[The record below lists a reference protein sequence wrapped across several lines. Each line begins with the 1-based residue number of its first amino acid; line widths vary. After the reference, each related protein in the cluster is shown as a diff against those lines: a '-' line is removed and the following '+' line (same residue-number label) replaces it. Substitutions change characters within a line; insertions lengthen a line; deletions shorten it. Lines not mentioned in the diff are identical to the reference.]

1 MYMVKIRLIL
11 LFTIAYSSIYS
22 QESADDT
29 TQTVLHTLNTESGIL
44 ISAKNRLPFW
54 VKSSNS
60 NRFTDESANSIYQ
73 ILDYQGS
80 YKLVDNLSLKWELE
94 SIVTARENIRGK
106 FVQANISVQNNFLRI
121 AGGFDEEFF
130 GLNDSTLSIGNLV
143 YGNNARPLPKISIST
158 IGWKKSPLLGSALS
172 FKAYLAHGK
181 FEDNRFQKGAFLH
194 QKYFYLRGNAFNER
208 LSLIFGLNH
217 SAQWGG
223 SNSLNESVQPTGLKN
238 YARIFLGSSGGED
251 ALSTDQRNALGN
263 HLGTYDIRG
272 SYDFENFVLSNYWQF
287 VWEDKSGLTP
297 FNWRDG
303 LMGTSVEFKKGGILQ
318 KFVFEIVRTNDQ
330 NAQKISKD
338 GVSFLEPDNF
348 FNNGVYK
355 TGWSYHDSVI
365 GNPMFLILNNESIS
379 GSRIKNSINAV
390 NIGISGQYH
399 KLEYRINY
407 TDFQNKGT
415 KRETIAPSI
424 RLKSIDLNLQYS
436 FNQKSS
442 IGSRLNYQSANFETQ
457 RNFALQFFFKRSFQF

>member
-1 MYMVKIRLIL
+1 MVKIRLIL

-54 VKSSNS
+54 VKSNNS

-73 ILDYQGS
+73 ILDYQGR

-94 SIVTARENIRGK
+94 SIVNARENIRGK
-106 FVQANISVQNNFLRI
+106 FVQANISIQTNFLRI
-121 AGGFDEEFF
+121 TGGYDEEFF
-130 GLNDSTLSIGNLV
+130 GLNDSTLSIGNLI

-158 IGWKKSPLLGSALS
+158 NGWKKAPLLGSTLS

-181 FEDNRFQKGAFLH
+181 FENNRYQSGAFLH
-194 QKYFYLRGNAFNER
+194 QKYLYLRGKAFNER

-272 SYDFENFVLSNYWQF
+272 SFEFRSVILSNYWQF
-287 VWEDKSGLTP
+287 LWEDKSGLTP

-303 LMGTSVEFKKGGILQ
+303 LMGTSIEFKKGGILQ
-318 KFVFEIVRTNDQ
+318 KFVLEIVRTNDQ
-330 NAQKISKD
+330 NAQKISED
-338 GVSFLEPDNF
+338 GVPFLEPDNF
-348 FNNGVYK
+348 FNNSVYRN
-355 TGWSYHDSVI
+355 GWSYNNRVI

-379 GSRIKNSINAV
+379 ASRIKNSINAV
-390 NIGISGQYH
+390 NIGFTGQYD

-407 TDFQNKGT
+407 TDFKNKGT
-415 KRETIAPSI
+415 KFETVVPSI
-424 RLKSIDLNLQYS
+424 SLKSIDLHLQYRL
-436 FNQKSS
+436 NQRAS
-442 IGSRLNYQSANFETQ
+442 IGSRINYQSANFETQ
-457 RNFALQFFFKRSFQF
+457 RNFALQLFFIKFFQF